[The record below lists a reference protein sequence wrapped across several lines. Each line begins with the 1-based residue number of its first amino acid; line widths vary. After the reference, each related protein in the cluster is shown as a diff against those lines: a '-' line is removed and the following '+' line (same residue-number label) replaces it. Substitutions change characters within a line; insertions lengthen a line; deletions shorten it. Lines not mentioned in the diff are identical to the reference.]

1 MAGVE
6 RRRVPEGRPNGGQF
20 APDPTQGVPPTA
32 VAAQLPRFAEQAQSP
47 STPALENARAAFERL
62 TPRTGQRL
70 TSMTPSEVDSE
81 ASLVLDKLYTAGTN
95 LRRAEDEVIRAAD
108 GTGRVYSRT
117 GHHTM
122 PVREAVEKLK
132 AQIGEDATP
141 SYKRKEIERK
151 LERLN
156 KYITTVDSL
165 ESELQTFDS
174 EWVRRGR
181 WPRAFLAT
189 GGNGHVHSSRACSTC
204 NKGEEPTRF
213 AWMTEYSG
221 QSEAEIVD
229 AAGERA
235 CTVCYPSAPVS
246 VLNMPTRMFSKEERD
261 AAERR
266 EERAKALAEKKVAA
280 AAKAIAAPDGTP
292 LVVEMGWG
300 KETVKTERTARSRL
314 AECLEHRSTFYGP
327 ESRAEW
333 ERHGNKEEFE
343 KRAHRNEESI
353 TRLSEA
359 LAVKNGVTAKDV
371 LSDPKLLKNVAK
383 RIKEYG

>member
-1 MAGVE
+1 MSGVE
-6 RRRVPEGRPNGGQF
+6 RRRIPEGRPDGGQF
-20 APDPTQGVPPTA
+20 APDPSHGVPPVS
-32 VAAQLPRFAEQAQSP
+32 VAAHLPRFAEQPPQSP
-47 STPALENARAAFERL
+47 GPSVENVHAVFEKLAAAPEAEL
-62 TPRTGQRL
+62 AKMSPV
-70 TSMTPSEVDSE
+70 EVDGK
-81 ASLVLDKLYTAGTN
+81 AAVVLEKLYAAETN
-95 LRRAEDEVIRAAD
+95 LRRAEDDVIRAAD
-108 GTGRVYSRT
+108 DSGRAYARTGRRA
-117 GHHTM
+117 M
-122 PVREAVEKLK
+122 PVREAVVKLK
-132 AQIGEDATP
+132 TQIEGDSVPT
-141 SYKRKEIERK
+141 YKRKELERK
-151 LERLN
+151 LDRLN
-156 KYITTVDSL
+156 EHVATVDSL
-165 ESELQTFDS
+165 ESKLQTFDS

-181 WPRAFLAT
+181 WTRAFLAT
-189 GGNGHVHSSRACSTC
+189 GGNGHVHSSRGCSTC

-246 VLNMPTRMFSKEERD
+246 TLNKPTKMFSKEERD

-266 EERAKALAEKKVAA
+266 EGRAKAAAEKKAAA

-314 AECLEHRSTFYGP
+314 AECLEHRSTFYGA

-333 ERHGNKEEFE
+333 EKHGNKSEFE
-343 KRAHRNEESI
+343 KRVQRNEESI
-353 TRLSEA
+353 VKLSEA
-359 LAVKNGVTAKDV
+359 LAAKSGVSPQDI
-371 LSDPKLLKNVAK
+371 LNDPKLLKSVAR

>member
-1 MAGVE
+1 MGGVE
-6 RRRVPEGRPNGGQF
+6 RRRIPEGRPDGGQF
-20 APDPTQGVPPTA
+20 APDPNHGISPPA
-32 VAAQLPRFAEQAQSP
+32 VAAHLPRFAEQLPQSSGP
-47 STPALENARAAFERL
+47 SLENVHAVFEKL
-62 TPRTGQRL
+62 ATAPDAELAQM
-70 TSMTPSEVDSE
+70 SPIEVDGQ
-81 ASLVLDKLYTAGTN
+81 AAVVLDRLYTAETH
-95 LRRAEDEVIRAAD
+95 LRRAEDDVIRAAD
-108 GTGRVYSRT
+108 DSGRAYSRS
-117 GHHTM
+117 GRRAM
-122 PVREAVEKLK
+122 PVREAVAKLK
-132 AQIGEDATP
+132 TTMEDDSLP
-141 SYKRKEIERK
+141 SYRRKELERK

-156 KYITTVDSL
+156 EHVVTVDSL

-189 GGNGHVHSSRACSTC
+189 GGSGHVHSSRACSTC

-246 VLNMPTRMFSKEERD
+246 VLNKPTRMFSKEERD

-266 EERAKALAEKKVAA
+266 EERAKALAEKKAAA
-280 AAKAIAAPDGTP
+280 AAKAITAPDGTP